1 MARSTKIERV
11 YDKENIFQTL
21 DKLEI
26 SRTDNNILTKFDNRL
41 ISNALVTNKYELFD
55 FSTFAKEVV
64 GEIENYFSPEKY
76 TLRITQ
82 GQQELRLI
90 GEEVLINGDRYSKM
104 FNILNSTDKSRALQL
119 NIGLIRFICTNGM
132 VVAADDEYA
141 GFKTK
146 HFTATM
152 PGKVKDFVE
161 KLDNFEMSIN
171 TQCQTIENLQ
181 GKFVSFKELAQKL
194 ALDENGIMN
203 ESRSLKLRAFAKK
216 LITSQTDRLVD
227 LSTEQ
232 LSLLNNANLFLN
244 PQYSKVDIDMP
255 SYNAL
260 NCWTEVYRTYD
271 SSVLKRE
278 TNRILELV

>member
-11 YDKENIFQTL
+11 YDKDNIFNTL
-21 DKLEI
+21 DKLEL
-26 SRTDNNILTKFDNRL
+26 SRTDNNIITKFDNRL
-41 ISNALVTNKYELFD
+41 ISNTLVTNKYELFD
-55 FSTFAKEVV
+55 FPNFAKEVV
-64 GEIENYFSPEKY
+64 GEIENYFTPEKY

-119 NIGLIRFICTNGM
+119 NIGLIRFICSNGM
-132 VVAADDEYA
+132 VIAADDEYA

-171 TQCQTIENLQ
+171 TQCQIIENLQ

-278 TNRILELV
+278 TNRILELI